1 MHNILVTGS
10 KGQLG
15 NEIQKLATSYPFCK
29 FIFTDVEELDITD
42 NEQIDNFFNKNK
54 IDFIINCAA
63 YTAVDKAETDRE
75 LADLINITAVKYL
88 AKISKKFKTILIHI
102 STDYIFNGRNY
113 MPYVETD
120 KPDPISYYGHTK
132 LNGEI
137 QIGKYAGNAIIIR
150 TSWLYSGFG
159 NNFVKTMIKYGN
171 ERDSLKVVADQVGTP
186 TYAADLAKVI
196 LEVIPKLKN
205 IKGIEIYNFSNEGA
219 ISWYDF
225 AEAIM
230 KLKNINCKII
240 PIESK
245 DYPTPAPRPF
255 YSILNKAKIKNDF
268 GIEIPYWLDS
278 LEKCLAELK

>member
-1 MHNILVTGS
+1 MYNILVTGS

-15 NEIQKLATSYPFCK
+15 KEIQKLVASYPFCK

-42 NEQIDNFFNKNK
+42 VEQLDKFFNNNK

-63 YTAVDKAETDRE
+63 YTAVDKAETDRK
-75 LADLINITAVKYL
+75 LADLINVTAVKYL
-88 AKISKKFKTILIHI
+88 AEISKKFKTTLIHI
-102 STDYIFNGRNY
+102 STDYIFDGRNY
-113 MPYVETD
+113 KPYVETD
-120 KPDPISYYGHTK
+120 KPDPISYYGQTK

-137 QIGKYAGNAIIIR
+137 QIEKYAGNAIIIR

-186 TYAADLAKVI
+186 TYAGDLAKVI

-205 IKGIEIYNFSNEGA
+205 INGIEIYNFSNEGA

-255 YSILNKAKIKNDF
+255 YSILNKAKIKNEF

>member
-1 MHNILVTGS
+1 MYNILVTGS

-15 NEIQKLATSYPFCK
+15 NEIQKLASSYPSIK
-29 FIFTDVEELDITD
+29 FYFTDVEELDITD
-42 NEQIDNFFNKNK
+42 VEQLDKFFIENK

-63 YTAVDKAETDRE
+63 YTAVDKAETDRK
-75 LADLINITAVKYL
+75 LADLINVTAVKYL
-88 AKISKKFKTILIHI
+88 AEISKKFKTTLIHI
-102 STDYIFNGRNY
+102 STDYIFDGRNY
-113 MPYVETD
+113 KPYVETD
-120 KPDPISYYGHTK
+120 RPNPISYYGQTK

-137 QIGKYAGNAIIIR
+137 QIEKYAGNAIIIR

-186 TYAADLAKVI
+186 TYAGDLAKAI
-196 LEVIPKLKN
+196 LKIIPELKN
-205 IKGIEIYNFSNEGA
+205 INGIEIYNFSNEGA

-268 GIEIPYWLDS
+268 SIEIPYWLDS
-278 LEKCLAELK
+278 LEKCLAGLK

>member
-42 NEQIDNFFNKNK
+42 VEQIDNFFNKNK

-88 AKISKKFKTILIHI
+88 AKISKKFKTTLIHI

-120 KPDPISYYGHTK
+120 KPDPISYYGQTK

-171 ERDSLKVVADQVGTP
+171 ERDSLKVVADKVGTP

>member
-1 MHNILVTGS
+1 MYNILVTGS

-15 NEIQKLATSYPFCK
+15 NEIQKLASSYPSIK
-29 FIFTDVEELDITD
+29 FYFTDVEELDITD
-42 NEQIDNFFNKNK
+42 VEQLDKFFIENK

-63 YTAVDKAETDRE
+63 YTAVDKAETDRK
-75 LADLINITAVKYL
+75 LADLINVTAVKYL
-88 AKISKKFKTILIHI
+88 AEISKKFKTTLIHI
-102 STDYIFNGRNY
+102 STDYIFDGRNY
-113 MPYVETD
+113 KPYVETD
-120 KPDPISYYGHTK
+120 RPNPISYYGQTK

-137 QIGKYAGNAIIIR
+137 QIEKYAGNAIIIR

-186 TYAADLAKVI
+186 TYAGDLAKAI
-196 LEVIPKLKN
+196 LKIIPKLKN
-205 IKGIEIYNFSNEGA
+205 INEIEIYNFSNEGA

-268 GIEIPYWLDS
+268 SIEIPYWLDS
-278 LEKCLAELK
+278 LEKCLAGLK

>member
-42 NEQIDNFFNKNK
+42 VEQIDNFFNKNK

-63 YTAVDKAETDRE
+63 YTAVDKAETDRK
-75 LADLINITAVKYL
+75 LADLINVTAVKYL

-102 STDYIFNGRNY
+102 STDYIFNGKNY
-113 MPYVETD
+113 KPYVETD
-120 KPDPISYYGHTK
+120 KPVPSSYYGQTK

-137 QIGKYAGNAIIIR
+137 QIEKYAGNAIIIR

-186 TYAADLAKVI
+186 TYAADLAKAI
-196 LEVIPKLKN
+196 LEIIPKLIN

-225 AEAIM
+225 AKAIM

-245 DYPTPAPRPF
+245 DYPTLAPRPF

-268 GIEIPYWLDS
+268 GIEIPYWLHS

>member
-15 NEIQKLATSYPFCK
+15 NEIQKLASSYPSFK

-42 NEQIDNFFNKNK
+42 VEQIDNFFNKNK
-54 IDFIINCAA
+54 IDFVINCAA
-63 YTAVDKAETDRE
+63 YTAVDKAKTDRK
-75 LADLINITAVKYL
+75 LADLINVTAVKYL
-88 AKISKKFKTILIHI
+88 AKISKKFKTTLIHI
-102 STDYIFNGRNY
+102 STDYIFDGRNY
-113 MPYVETD
+113 KPYIETD
-120 KPDPISYYGHTK
+120 KPDPISYYGKTK

-137 QIGKYAGNAIIIR
+137 QIEKYAGNAIIIR
-150 TSWLYSGFG
+150 TSWLYSEFG

-230 KLKNINCKII
+230 KLKNINCKIF

-245 DYPTPAPRPF
+245 DYLTLAPRPF

>member
-1 MHNILVTGS
+1 MYNILVTGS

-15 NEIQKLATSYPFCK
+15 NEIQKLASSYPSFK
-29 FIFTDVEELDITD
+29 FYFTDVEELDITKL
-42 NEQIDNFFNKNK
+42 EQLDKFFIENK

-63 YTAVDKAETDRE
+63 YTAVDKAETDRK
-75 LADLINITAVKYL
+75 LADLINVTAVKYL
-88 AKISKKFKTILIHI
+88 AEVSKKFKTTLIHI
-102 STDYIFNGRNY
+102 STDYIFDGRNY
-113 MPYVETD
+113 KPYVETD
-120 KPDPISYYGHTK
+120 KPDPISYYGQTK

-137 QIGKYAGNAIIIR
+137 QVEKYAGNAIIIR

-171 ERDSLKVVADQVGTP
+171 ERDSLKVVDDQVGTP
-186 TYAADLAKVI
+186 TYAVDLAKAI
-196 LEVIPKLKN
+196 LKIIPELKN
-205 IKGIEIYNFSNEGA
+205 INGIEIYNFSNEGA

-245 DYPTPAPRPF
+245 DYPTLAPRPF

-268 GIEIPYWLDS
+268 SIEIPYWLDS
-278 LEKCLAELK
+278 LEKCLTELK

>member
-1 MHNILVTGS
+1 MYNILVTGS

-15 NEIQKLATSYPFCK
+15 NEIQKLASSYPSIK
-29 FIFTDVEELDITD
+29 FYFTDVEELDITD
-42 NEQIDNFFNKNK
+42 VEQLDKFFIENK

-63 YTAVDKAETDRE
+63 YTAVDKAETDRK
-75 LADLINITAVKYL
+75 LADLINVTAVKYL
-88 AKISKKFKTILIHI
+88 AEISKKFKTTLIHI
-102 STDYIFNGRNY
+102 STDYIFDGRNY
-113 MPYVETD
+113 KPYVETD
-120 KPDPISYYGHTK
+120 RPNPFSYYGQTK

-137 QIGKYAGNAIIIR
+137 QIEKYAGNAIIIR

-186 TYAADLAKVI
+186 TYAGDLAKAI
-196 LEVIPKLKN
+196 LKIIPKLKN
-205 IKGIEIYNFSNEGA
+205 INEIEIYNFSNEGA

-268 GIEIPYWLDS
+268 SIEIPYWLDS
-278 LEKCLAELK
+278 LEKCLAGLK

>member
-1 MHNILVTGS
+1 MYNILVTGS

-15 NEIQKLATSYPFCK
+15 NEIQKLASSYPSIK
-29 FIFTDVEELDITD
+29 FYFTDVEELDITD
-42 NEQIDNFFNKNK
+42 VEQLDKFFIENK

-63 YTAVDKAETDRE
+63 YTAVDKAETDRK
-75 LADLINITAVKYL
+75 LADLINVTAVKYL
-88 AKISKKFKTILIHI
+88 AEISKKFKTTLIHI
-102 STDYIFNGRNY
+102 STDYVFDGRNY
-113 MPYVETD
+113 KPYVETD
-120 KPDPISYYGHTK
+120 KPNPISYYGQTK

-137 QIGKYAGNAIIIR
+137 QIEKYAGNAIIIR

-186 TYAADLAKVI
+186 TYAGDLAKAI
-196 LEVIPKLKN
+196 LKIIPELKN
-205 IKGIEIYNFSNEGA
+205 INGIEIYNFSNEGA

-268 GIEIPYWLDS
+268 SIEIPYWLDS

>member
-1 MHNILVTGS
+1 MYNILVTGS

-15 NEIQKLATSYPFCK
+15 NEIQKLVSSYPSFN

-42 NEQIDNFFNKNK
+42 VEQLDKFFIENK
-54 IDFIINCAA
+54 IDFVINCAA
-63 YTAVDKAETDRE
+63 YTAVDKAETDRK
-75 LADLINITAVKYL
+75 LADLINVTAVKYL
-88 AKISKKFKTILIHI
+88 AEISKKFKITLIHI

-113 MPYVETD
+113 KPYVETD
-120 KPDPISYYGHTK
+120 KPNPISYYGQTK

-137 QIGKYAGNAIIIR
+137 QIEKYAGNAIIIR

-186 TYAADLAKVI
+186 TYAGDLAKAI
-196 LEVIPKLKN
+196 LEIIPKLKN
-205 IKGIEIYNFSNEGA
+205 INEIEIYNFSNEGA

>member
-1 MHNILVTGS
+1 MYNILVTGS

-15 NEIQKLATSYPFCK
+15 NEIQKLASSYPSIK
-29 FIFTDVEELDITD
+29 FYFTDVEELDITD
-42 NEQIDNFFNKNK
+42 VEQLDKFFIENK

-63 YTAVDKAETDRE
+63 YTAVDKAETDRK
-75 LADLINITAVKYL
+75 LADLINVTAVKYL
-88 AKISKKFKTILIHI
+88 AEISKKFKTTLIHI
-102 STDYIFNGRNY
+102 STDYIFDGRNY
-113 MPYVETD
+113 KPYVETD
-120 KPDPISYYGHTK
+120 RPNPISYYGQTK

-137 QIGKYAGNAIIIR
+137 QIEKYAGNAIIIR

-186 TYAADLAKVI
+186 TYAGDLAKAI
-196 LEVIPKLKN
+196 LKIIPELKN
-205 IKGIEIYNFSNEGA
+205 INGIEIYNFSNEGA

-268 GIEIPYWLDS
+268 SIEIPYWLDS
-278 LEKCLAELK
+278 LEKCLKELK